1 MALFARYV
9 LQIGPTTFA
18 FNAEKPPDSQLLA
31 KTNASLYARPILGAS
46 RLSAADGRDGHKQK
60 VDPTAYRQSA
70 EKITVPA
77 SPANARHYNIQ
88 LSPERRPG

>member
-9 LQIGPTTFA
+9 LQIEPTSLA

-31 KTNASLYARPILGAS
+31 KTGASLYARPILEAA
-46 RLSAADGRDGHKQK
+46 RLSAANGRDGHKQK
-60 VDPTAYRQSA
+60 AGPTAYRQSA
-70 EKITVPA
+70 EKITVPD